1 MTIKHVIIH
10 VIRREKDGDPLFK
23 NLRGIE
29 SKGHALEI
37 SEQLIELFGG
47 ASLGVGEFGVNG
59 DTEVEPSF
67 EQKLKLYYS
76 KDPANDEMEC
86 NDFVGL
92 TQELANSYQ
101 NIVESKQLQSVKGG
115 YLVFYHYT
123 VRGHD
128 WLAVAILNKT
138 SGIDVSDQDL
148 NTVARQ
154 ILDLKKLHLAASIN
168 LTQWNDG
175 LTTRYIRFKTGLAAE
190 VRDYFEEYIGCQRD
204 KLAATTE
211 TKGLKTAIKDFSKN
225 TCELDDDRTSEKL
238 SAAHGFIKEQQKA
251 KQPVLLEHVANH
263 VFPDNAQAFT
273 KQAIEKHNLSNEL
286 AIDNSVLRTYQKI
299 SARSKKISISFDRD
313 MLNKE
318 ITYNDGVLTITDIPA
333 TLRAAIEEE
342 LVMQEQ
348 EK

>member
-1 MTIKHVIIH
+1 MAIEHVIIH

-23 NLRGIE
+23 NLRKVE
-29 SKGHALEI
+29 SNGHALEI
-37 SEQLIELFGG
+37 SEQLIDLFGS

-59 DTEVEPSF
+59 DTDVEPSF

-76 KDPANDEMEC
+76 KNQATGGMEC

-115 YLVFYHYT
+115 YLVFYQYSA
-123 VRGHD
+123 RGDD

-138 SGIDVSDQDL
+138 AGIDVSDEDL

-154 ILDLKKLHLAASIN
+154 ILDLKKLHLAASVN
-168 LTQWNDG
+168 LSQWDAG

-190 VRDYFEEYIGCQRD
+190 IRDYFEEYIGCQRD

-211 TKGLKTAIKDFSKN
+211 TKGLKVAIKDFSKN
-225 TCELDDDRTSEKL
+225 SCNLDEDQTSEKL
-238 SAAHGFIKEQQKA
+238 SAAHGFITQQQKA
-251 KQPVLLEHVANH
+251 KQPILLDHVANH
-263 VFPDNAQAFT
+263 VFPDNAKAFT

-286 AIDNSVLRTYQKI
+286 AIDKSVLRTYQKI

-318 ITYNDGVLTITDIPA
+318 ITYENGVLTITDIPD
-333 TLRAAIEEE
+333 TLRSAIEEE
-342 LVMQEQ
+342 LTMQEQ